1 LSAGSTRGGTR
12 PARHTLAHTRISA
25 LVLAAALALAACSGG
40 GGGGGGT
47 TKTATGG
54 AIDVN
59 AYDTPRFDVT
69 TIKASPGDLKITLR
83 EQGSGEHTFAIKDKD
98 FELKVDSGKR
108 VASDTINLPA
118 GTYEFECTIPGHAAQ
133 GMKGKIVVA

>member
-12 PARHTLAHTRISA
+12 PARDTLAFTRISA
-25 LVLAAALALAACSGG
+25 LVLLVTLALVACGG
-40 GGGGGGT
+40 GGGGGGA

-59 AYDTPRFDVT
+59 AYDTPRFDVK

-83 EQGSGEHTFAIKDKD
+83 EQGSGAHTFAIKDKD

-108 VASDTINLPA
+108 VASDTINLSA